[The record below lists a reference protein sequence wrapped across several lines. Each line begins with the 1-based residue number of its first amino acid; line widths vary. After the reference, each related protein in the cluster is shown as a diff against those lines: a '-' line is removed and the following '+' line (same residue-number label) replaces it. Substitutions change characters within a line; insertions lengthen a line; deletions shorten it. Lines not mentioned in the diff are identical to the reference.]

1 MSHFNVSKCFPFSH
15 IITQSCNL
23 LVSFLFCGVQY
34 LFSLS
39 KNIHLVISCACA
51 VMCHQKRAAVRR

>member
-15 IITQSCNL
+15 IVTQSCNL

-39 KNIHLVISCACA
+39 KNIHLVKLSHVPVLLCAT
-51 VMCHQKRAAVRR
+51 RRGRQ